1 MPLLAHSDTF
11 KGKSSMP
18 STGKGRRPSRGE
30 QVRIIGG
37 EWRSRRLRFPA
48 ARDLRPTPDRV
59 RETLF
64 NWLGQTVSGWHVLDL
79 FAGSGVLGFE
89 ALSRGAAW
97 VGFVEQSPRVGQT
110 ITANLERLGAE
121 RGRYTVWTR
130 DARKWLDRPTL
141 EAGKV
146 DLVFLDPP
154 FRQPALLQQS
164 LERVATAAWLAEGA
178 RLFVE
183 GADLDALVLP
193 AGWRVERETRAGE
206 SRSVLLARV

>member
-1 MPLLAHSDTF
+1 MA
-11 KGKSSMP
+11 
-18 STGKGRRPSRGE
+18 STAKGRRPSKGE

-37 EWRSRRLRFPA
+37 DWRSRRLRFPA

-64 NWLGQTVSGWHVLDL
+64 NWLGQTLVGWRVLDL

-97 VGFVEQSPRVGQT
+97 AGFVEKAPRV
-110 ITANLERLGAE
+110 ARELEKNLGELGCE
-121 RGRYTVWTR
+121 PGRFDVWTS
-130 DARKWLDRPTL
+130 DALRWLDGPPATV
-141 EAGKV
+141 GPV

-154 FRQPALLQQS
+154 FRRPDLLQ
-164 LERVATAAWLAEGA
+164 AAIDRLAEADWLAPDA

-183 GADLDALVLP
+183 AADPELLRLP
-193 AGWRVERETRAGE
+193 ADFVVHRETRAGD
-206 SRSVLLARV
+206 SRSLLLCRDTG

>member
-1 MPLLAHSDTF
+1 MA
-11 KGKSSMP
+11 
-18 STGKGRRPSRGE
+18 STAKGRRPSKGE
-30 QVRIIGG
+30 QLRIIGG

-64 NWLGQTVSGWHVLDL
+64 NWLGQTVTGWRVLDL

-97 VGFVEQSPRVGQT
+97 VGFVEKNPRV
-110 ITANLERLGAE
+110 ARELERNLAVLGCEAD
-121 RGRYTVWTR
+121 RFHVWTM
-130 DARKWLDRPTL
+130 DALRWLAEPPAVPGAR
-141 EAGKV
+141 V

-154 FRQPALLQQS
+154 FRQPALLQ
-164 LERVATAAWLAEGA
+164 AAVDRLAEVDWLAPDA

-183 GADLDALVLP
+183 AADLDALRLP
-193 AGWRVERETRAGE
+193 AGFIVHRETRAGD
-206 SRSVLLARV
+206 SRSALLCREDQSSGAGLAARSR

>member
-1 MPLLAHSDTF
+1 MA
-11 KGKSSMP
+11 
-18 STGKGRRPSRGE
+18 STAKGRRPSKGE

-37 EWRSRRLRFPA
+37 DWRSRRLRFPA

-64 NWLGQTVSGWHVLDL
+64 NWLGQTVTGWRVLDL

-97 VGFVEQSPRVGQT
+97 VGFVEKAPR
-110 ITANLERLGAE
+110 AARELERNLGVLGCSPE
-121 RGRYTVWTR
+121 RFDVWAM
-130 DARKWLDRPTL
+130 DALRWLDAPPGG
-141 EAGKV
+141 ADAPI

-154 FRQPALLQQS
+154 FRRPDLLQS
-164 LERVATAAWLAEGA
+164 VLDRLAEADWLAPDA

-183 GADLDALVLP
+183 AADLEALRLP
-193 AGWRVERETRAGE
+193 EGFVVHRETRAGE
-206 SRSVLLARV
+206 SRSALLCREPA